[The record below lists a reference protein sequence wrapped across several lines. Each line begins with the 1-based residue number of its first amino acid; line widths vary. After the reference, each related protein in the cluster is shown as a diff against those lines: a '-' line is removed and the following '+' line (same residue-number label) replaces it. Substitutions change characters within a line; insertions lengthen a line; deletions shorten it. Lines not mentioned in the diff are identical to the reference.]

1 MSNNITDKPGLP
13 KEDTLASV
21 VTEICYGAGVREIDV
36 SELYGVARGYA
47 VEDVS
52 DARSALQPLMLRYG
66 FDAIERDGMLVFRMR
81 DGRRPVDLSSD
92 QLAQSEEVSGD
103 IEHRREAEA
112 EMTGRVR
119 LRFVQSDADHDVAA
133 EEAILPDDST
143 HSVSVNEM
151 PLSMTRAEGRQ
162 TAERW
167 LSEARVSRE
176 TARFALPPSMMHLG
190 AGDVVRLPS
199 NGQGALYR
207 IDRLEQAELQIVDAV
222 RVEPGVYTPSDLPDD
237 KVTEKPH
244 VAPVPVLP
252 VFMDLPLLT
261 GSEVPHAPYL
271 AVSAKPWPGNV
282 AVYSA
287 SDDEGYALSGLI
299 PGQAIIGVTEG
310 PLMRATPGIWD
321 EGAPLRVKLIDGV
334 LESRPRQALLN
345 GANLAAIGDGTP
357 GN

>member
-1 MSNNITDKPGLP
+1 MENLEKYVKDAGGGLIMIGGP
-13 KEDTLASV
+13 RSF
-21 VTEICYGAGVREIDV
+21 GAG
-36 SELYGVARGYA
+36 GYLKTP
-47 VEDVS
+47 VEK
-52 DARSALQPLMLRYG
+52 
-66 FDAIERDGMLVFRMR
+66 I
-81 DGRRPVDLSSD
+81 
-92 QLAQSEEVSGD
+92 
-103 IEHRREAEA
+103 
-112 EMTGRVR
+112 
-119 LRFVQSDADHDVAA
+119 
-133 EEAILPDDST
+133 
-143 HSVSVNEM
+143 
-151 PLSMTRAEGRQ
+151 
-162 TAERW
+162 
-167 LSEARVSRE
+167 
-176 TARFALPPSMMHLG
+176 
-190 AGDVVRLPS
+190 
-199 NGQGALYR
+199 
-207 IDRLEQAELQIVDAV
+207 
-222 RVEPGVYTPSDLPDD
+222 
-237 KVTEKPH
+237 
-244 VAPVPVLP
+244 LP